1 MRSYRMASR
10 KTIRLYV
17 LIVVVGV
24 VVLVLGTLEVVQ
36 AGSSGSGGLALYAI
50 GFVVFVAGLVGIVVG
65 TVLLRFRV
73 VADDEGLT
81 SYNVKG
87 GKRRANRQDITAIV
101 LRSKQWGTLTRPV
114 EVRVPY
120 VQLVDGAG
128 FWLDPLAGTAIT
140 WPPRP
145 EQLAMVGEIR
155 DLLGMAGEI
164 IITPPAD

>member
-1 MRSYRMASR
+1 MASR

-17 LIVVVGV
+17 LMVVVGV
-24 VVLVLGTLEVVQ
+24 AVLVLGTVEVLSV
-36 AGSSGSGGLALYAI
+36 GSLRTGGPAQYAI
-50 GFVVFVAGLVGIVVG
+50 GFVVLLAGLVGIVVG

-73 VADDEGLT
+73 VVDEEGLT

-87 GKRRANRQDITAIV
+87 GKRRAERQDIRAID

-120 VQLVDGAG
+120 VQLPDGAG
-128 FWLDPLAGTAIT
+128 FWLDPLAGTAVS

-155 DLLGMAGEI
+155 NLLGMTGEI